1 VFSGVYA
8 VKQRDMTHTYELI
21 KDAQEG
27 NASAKETLVIENMK
41 LIYSVAHRFSGKGYD
56 TEELSQVGSIGLL
69 KAIERFDV
77 SFGVAFST
85 YAVPYIL
92 GEIKQFLRD
101 DGPLKVSRDIKSLG
115 AKISL
120 IIEETEKSE
129 GRCPGVVEI
138 AKSLGV
144 SPEEVAQA
152 QEALALP
159 KSFYAPTKDGTG
171 VLSDILADTKDENL
185 IIDKLDLK
193 SALFS
198 LEDRERYIIIMRYF
212 KDKSQSEIAK
222 KLGISQV
229 QVSRLEKKILNEF
242 RSRLDCIS

>member
-1 VFSGVYA
+1 
-8 VKQRDMTHTYELI
+8 MTHTYELI
-21 KDAQEG
+21 KDAQKG
-27 NASAKETLVIENMK
+27 NAFSKETLVKENMK
-41 LIYSVAHRFSGKGYD
+41 LIFSVAHRFSGKGYE
-56 TEELSQVGSIGLL
+56 TEELCQVGAIGIL
-69 KAIERFDV
+69 KAIDKFNV
-77 SFGVAFST
+77 AFGVAFST

-101 DGPLKVSRDIKSLG
+101 NGPIKVSRDIKDLG
-115 AKISL
+115 AKISHV
-120 IIEETEKSE
+120 IEETEKTE
-129 GRCPGVVEI
+129 GRCPGIVEI

-152 QEALALP
+152 QEAMSPP
-159 KSFYAPTKDGTG
+159 KSFFAPIKDGTG
-171 VLSDILADTKDENL
+171 ILSDVLADTKDENL

-193 SALFS
+193 SALLS
-198 LEDRERYIIIMRYF
+198 LDKRERYIIVMRYF